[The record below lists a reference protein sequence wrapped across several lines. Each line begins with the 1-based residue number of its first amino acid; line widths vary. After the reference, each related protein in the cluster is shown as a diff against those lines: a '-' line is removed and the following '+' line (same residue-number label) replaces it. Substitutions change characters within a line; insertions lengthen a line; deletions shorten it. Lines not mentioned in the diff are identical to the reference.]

1 MISMKIHHEISMR
14 TTPLR
19 VFKALTDEIQFAEF
33 TGAQAEINLVSGGRF
48 SCFGGMI
55 TGQTIEAIPGIR
67 LVQAW
72 RVGNWDEG
80 IYSIVKFEFEAINN
94 SETIL
99 FFDHTG
105 FPDEHRDHLDEGWH
119 ERYWQPIKNYLN
131 A

>member
-1 MISMKIHHEISMR
+1 MKLHHEISMS
-14 TTPLR
+14 TTPQR
-19 VFKALTDEIQFAEF
+19 IFEVLTDENKFAEF
-33 TGAQAEINLVSGGRF
+33 TSAPAKIDLVSGGQF

-55 TGQTIEAIPGIR
+55 TGLTIEAIPGIR

-80 IYSIVKFEFEAINN
+80 IYSIVKFEFEVVND
-94 SETIL
+94 SETNL
-99 FFDHTG
+99 VFDHAG

-119 ERYWQPIKNYLN
+119 ERYWQPMKSYLN

>member
-1 MISMKIHHEISMR
+1 MKLHHEISMS
-14 TTPLR
+14 TTPQR
-19 VFKALTDEIQFAEF
+19 IFEALTNENQFAEF
-33 TGAQAEINLVSGGRF
+33 TSSPAEIDLVSGGQF

-55 TGQTIEAIPGIR
+55 TGITIEAIPGIR

-80 IYSIVKFEFEAINN
+80 IYSIVKFEFEVIND
-94 SETIL
+94 SETKL
-99 FFDHTG
+99 VFDHAG

-119 ERYWQPIKNYLN
+119 ERYWQPMKNYLN

>member
-1 MISMKIHHEISMR
+1 MKLHHEIFMS
-14 TTPLR
+14 TTPQK
-19 VFKALTDEIQFAEF
+19 VFEALTNENQFAEF
-33 TGAQAEINLVSGGRF
+33 TGAPAEIDLVSGGQF

-55 TGQTIEAIPGIR
+55 TGLTIEAIPSTR

-80 IYSIVKFEFEAINN
+80 IYSIVKFEFEVVND
-94 SETIL
+94 SETKL
-99 FFDHTG
+99 VFDHTG
-105 FPDEHRDHLDEGWH
+105 FPDEHRDHLDEGWY

>member
-1 MISMKIHHEISMR
+1 MKLHHEISMS
-14 TTPLR
+14 TTPKKI
-19 VFKALTDEIQFAEF
+19 FEALTDENQFAEF
-33 TGAQAEINLVSGGRF
+33 TSAPAEIDLASGGQF

-55 TGQTIEAIPGIR
+55 TGLTIEAIPGFR

-80 IYSIVKFEFEAINN
+80 IYSIVKFEFEVEND
-94 SETIL
+94 SETKL
-99 FFDHTG
+99 VFDHTG

-119 ERYWQPIKNYLN
+119 ERYWQPMKSYLN

>member
-1 MISMKIHHEISMR
+1 MTMKIHHEISINANPQR
-14 TTPLR
+14 I
-19 VFKALTDEIQFAEF
+19 FEALTDAKQFAEL
-33 TGAQAEINLVSGGRF
+33 TGAPAEIDLVSGGQF

-55 TGQTIEAIPGIR
+55 TGLTIEAIPGIR

-80 IYSIVKFEFEAINN
+80 IYSIVKFEFEVVND
-94 SETIL
+94 SETRL
-99 FFDHTG
+99 VFDHAG

-119 ERYWQPIKNYLN
+119 ERYWQPMKSYLN